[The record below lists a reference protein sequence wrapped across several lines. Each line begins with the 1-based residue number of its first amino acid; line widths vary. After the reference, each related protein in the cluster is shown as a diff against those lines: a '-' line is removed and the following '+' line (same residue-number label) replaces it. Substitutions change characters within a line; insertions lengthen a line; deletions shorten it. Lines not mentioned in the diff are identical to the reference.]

1 MKLRLNWRRASLLFT
16 SWAFIVLWLLP
27 TFGHQFSPDS
37 YGNLLLGR
45 NLFHGLGFTSPAA
58 RDLFVPPEYPVVS
71 RSFPPLYP
79 ILVGIVDRF
88 SSFAI
93 ASGVLVNMAVLA
105 GVVWVLATT
114 FKRFESTLGFAP
126 FFASLLVLALTP
138 SLTNDVAGARALP
151 LTFLLVL
158 YATYVAVERDTPVL
172 LGVTLGLAA
181 LARFDTTAF
190 AIFLPIL
197 LALMGKHTLRNSAKT
212 YFAMMLVYATWGVR
226 NWLLFGSFFASD
238 NAISALSLTPGMAQ
252 LEWYIETPP
261 RAWNAVHEWSTQRV
275 SYLVE
280 NVHVLVNGTQLFG
293 GLVPLLALAALPFAS
308 GLAREKTRWYGAVV
322 LLFVVANLASVS
334 LTSFHDAR
342 YFAISAALTFI
353 ALAQWACEV
362 ISERCTPHIFIGKWT
377 RLGEAA
383 LLTAC
388 ASCLILVWFFRTSY
402 VADQY
407 EERANLQQLRELI
420 APIIPPGSRV
430 ATGVGYAESMS
441 YYMGYLTVSTPNGP
455 FFTPAFYDW
464 QRHWRVDFAIV
475 PPTYTMTSEWNDAV
489 RASLN
494 GWRVVDLH
502 VAPQTK

>member
-1 MKLRLNWRRASLLFT
+1 M
-16 SWAFIVLWLLP
+16 I
-27 TFGHQFSPDS
+27 
-37 YGNLLLGR
+37 
-45 NLFHGLGFTSPAA
+45 
-58 RDLFVPPEYPVVS
+58 S

-79 ILVGIVDRF
+79 IPVGVVDRF

-114 FKRFESTLGFAP
+114 FKRFESILSFAP
-126 FFASLLVLALTP
+126 FFASVLVLALTP
-138 SLTNDVAGARALP
+138 SLTNDVAGARVLP

-158 YATYVAVERDTPVL
+158 YATYVAVERDAPVL
-172 LGVTLGLAA
+172 LGTTLGLAA

-190 AIFLPIL
+190 AILLPIL
-197 LALMGKHTLRNSAKT
+197 LVLLGKQTLRSSAKT

-252 LEWYIETPP
+252 LNWYIETPA

-280 NVHVLVNGTQLFG
+280 NVRVLVNGTQLFG
-293 GLVPLLALAALPFAS
+293 GLLPLLALAALPFAS

-322 LLFVVANLASVS
+322 LLFVVTNLASVS

-342 YFAISAALTFI
+342 YFAISAVLTFI
-353 ALAQWACEV
+353 AFTQWACEA
-362 ISERCTPHIFIGKWT
+362 ISDRRTSRVFVEKWT
-377 RLGEAA
+377 CVSETG
-383 LLTAC
+383 LLMAC
-388 ASCLILVWFFRTSY
+388 ASCLILVFFFRTSY

-407 EERANLQQLRELI
+407 EEGANLKQLRELI

-441 YYMGYLTVSTPNGP
+441 YYMGYMTVSMPSGQSS
-455 FFTPAFYDW
+455 TPAFYDW
-464 QRHWRVDFAIV
+464 QRHWRMDFSIV
-475 PPTYTMTSEWNDAV
+475 SPTSPTASEWNNAV

-494 GWRVVDLH
+494 GWRVIDLRL
-502 VAPQTK
+502 AQTK